1 MAANRVQESFAARA
15 ADELRCGA
23 KRLASFPP
31 FRQCYIPTRKMI
43 SSQSLEFLKKL
54 LDTPGP
60 SGFEAAPAKVWRE
73 QAKKFAKVSGD
84 VAGNSIAEVN
94 GDGKPTIMLAGHI
107 DEIGV
112 IVSYI
117 DDQGYAYIQPIGG
130 WDPQVLIGQRLR
142 FSGRN
147 GDVFGVVGKKPIHL
161 IKQDEREKAAK
172 FTDLWVDL
180 GFKKKEEAEKA
191 VSVGDA
197 GVIDSRTLEFP
208 NGRLVSRSIDD
219 RIGAF
224 VVLEALRRYSE
235 KPGAARVVA
244 VATTQ
249 EEIGYRGGGAGVCA
263 TCIGPQMAI
272 VVDVTFAIDHPGV
285 EKKEYGEAAIDGG
298 PVLTRGS
305 IISPVVFGLLRDT
318 AEKKKIPFSLH
329 AAGRD
334 TSTDADAIHIAR
346 EGVATALVSVPN
358 RYMHSPNE
366 LVSIQDLDHAAELIA
381 DTCRAV
387 TAKTDFTAR

>member
-1 MAANRVQESFAARA
+1 MFSQESV
-15 ADELRCGA
+15 
-23 KRLASFPP
+23 S
-31 FRQCYIPTRKMI
+31 
-43 SSQSLEFLKKL
+43 FLKKL

-60 SGFEAAPAKVWRE
+60 SGFEAAPAKVWRD
-73 QAKKFAKVSGD
+73 QAKTFAKVSGD
-84 VAGNSIAEVN
+84 VAGNSLAEVN
-94 GDGKPTIMLAGHI
+94 GNGRPTIMLAGHI

-112 IVSYI
+112 IISYV
-117 DDQGYAYIQPIGG
+117 DDQGFAYIQPIGG
-130 WDPQVLIGQRLR
+130 WDPQVQIGQRIR
-142 FSGRN
+142 FSTRS

-161 IKQDEREKAAK
+161 IKPDEREKAAK
-172 FTDLWVDL
+172 FVDLWVDL
-180 GFKKKEEAEKA
+180 GAKSKKEAEER
-191 VSVGDA
+191 VSVGDP

-208 NGRLVSRSIDD
+208 NGRIVSRSIDD

-235 KPGAARVVA
+235 KPGKAKVVA

-263 TCIGPQMAI
+263 SCIGPQMAI
-272 VVDVTFAIDHPGV
+272 VVDVTFAIDHPSV
-285 EKKEYGEAAIDGG
+285 EKKEHGEASIDGG

-305 IISPVVFGLLRDT
+305 IISPVVFNLLRKT
-318 AEKKKIPFSLH
+318 AEDRKIPFCLH

-381 DTCRAV
+381 ETCRAV
-387 TAKTDFTAR
+387 TSDTDFTAR